1 MIKSSYE
8 SNFRFF
14 DFLRMHHIWILKF
27 DILVN
32 CDSDSSESYR
42 DGIGRPL
49 VTPP

>member
-32 CDSDSSESYR
+32 F
-42 DGIGRPL
+42 PL
-49 VTPP
+49 DNIPFFPY